1 MTSDSVLTWI
11 EREWGKIN
19 PKIKNDKQAIVE
31 DFAIK
36 ETPGVK
42 NKGFKRAVEIN
53 LDKLKTQAEP
63 YINKTNN
70 KYQKSIESEINNT
83 KTIAQLNQIEI
94 DMEYEKAS
102 ERLQKSL
109 DAQRR
114 FLEIEQ
120 KTEETKKIERRED
133 LIRRYMDR
141 GFTKEQAE
149 DIVGL

>member
-1 MTSDSVLTWI
+1 MATDDVVRWI
-11 EREWGKIN
+11 EKEWENID
-19 PKIKNDKQAIVE
+19 PEIKNDKQQTIQ

-120 KTEETKKIERRED
+120 KREEIKKIERRKD